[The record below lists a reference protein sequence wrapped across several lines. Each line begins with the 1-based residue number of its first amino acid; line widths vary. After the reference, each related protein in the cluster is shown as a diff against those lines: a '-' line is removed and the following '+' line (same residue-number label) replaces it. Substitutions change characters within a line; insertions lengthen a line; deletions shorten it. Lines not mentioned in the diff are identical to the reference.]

1 MRSSSMRTDA
11 AAGGASA
18 HSAVAAASPA
28 IGPGLWPMG
37 SVGDRT
43 RGRTYPLHV
52 AFALTAVGAALAVA
66 LELLEA
72 LAIVLAVAVERR
84 GREAAWGALAA
95 VLACGALAVVV
106 GPVLLARAG
115 GDALRLVVGVALLL
129 FGLEWLRKAVLR
141 LAGRRARSDSYA
153 EYVEE
158 REALEALPPA
168 PPTSIDW
175 PAAVIAFK
183 GVLLE
188 GVEVVLIVSVLAS
201 RPTGAAPALLGA
213 GLAVLLVAALGFV
226 LHRPLRNL
234 PETELKY
241 VVGLVLTA
249 FGTFFAAEG
258 LGVEWPL
265 GDGALVLVLAAWL
278 AVSQALVRSLA
289 PPARDRVAA

>member
-1 MRSSSMRTDA
+1 VT
-11 AAGGASA
+11 
-18 HSAVAAASPA
+18 
-28 IGPGLWPMG
+28 
-37 SVGDRT
+37 
-43 RGRTYPLHV
+43 
-52 AFALTAVGAALAVA
+52 FALTAVGAALAVA

-95 VLACGALAVVV
+95 VLVCGALAVVV

-213 GLAVLLVAALGFV
+213 GLAVALVAALGLV
-226 LHRPLRNL
+226 LHRPLRRV

-241 VVGLVLTA
+241 VVGLVLTT
-249 FGTFFAAEG
+249 FGTFFGAEG

-265 GDGALVLVLAAWL
+265 GDGALLLVLAAWL
-278 AVSQALVRSLA
+278 VVSQLA
-289 PPARDRVAA
+289 ARMLARGGAVAATG